1 MTKILYGLGPV
12 VLTSLGDNMITIS
25 RKLSV
30 KEGELYKVK
39 TDPDSGYDLDSIE
52 LRVTSYAISGVV
64 PRVIIIIIIL
74 SNGPPKSCEHRSTLG
89 ARSGG
94 RPNPIWWKMSLR
106 NQFRLYFHFYE
117 RYFYS
122 FAVMGIYFWIEFYR
136 CYQKFRVIRS
146 IFHCNKDIFIHV
158 CIGTLIA

>member
-1 MTKILYGLGPV
+1 MEHIIQVIAMTKILYGLGPV

-64 PRVIIIIIIL
+64 PRVIIIIIIIIIIL
-74 SNGPPKSCEHRSTLG
+74 SNGSPKSCEHRPSFV

-94 RPNPIWWKMSLR
+94 RPNPICGK
-106 NQFRLYFHFYE
+106 
-117 RYFYS
+117 
-122 FAVMGIYFWIEFYR
+122 
-136 CYQKFRVIRS
+136 
-146 IFHCNKDIFIHV
+146 
-158 CIGTLIA
+158 

>member
-1 MTKILYGLGPV
+1 MEHIIQVIAMTKILYGLGPV

-64 PRVIIIIIIL
+64 PRVIIIIIIIITIITITIIL
-74 SNGPPKSCEHRSTLG
+74 SNGSPKSCEHRPSFV

-94 RPNPIWWKMSLR
+94 RPNPICGK
-106 NQFRLYFHFYE
+106 
-117 RYFYS
+117 
-122 FAVMGIYFWIEFYR
+122 
-136 CYQKFRVIRS
+136 
-146 IFHCNKDIFIHV
+146 
-158 CIGTLIA
+158 

>member
-1 MTKILYGLGPV
+1 MEHIIQVIAMTKILYGLGPV

-30 KEGELYKVK
+30 KEGEHYEVK

-64 PRVIIIIIIL
+64 PRVIIIIIIII
-74 SNGPPKSCEHRSTLG
+74 SNGSPKSCEHRPSFV

-94 RPNPIWWKMSLR
+94 RPNPICGK
-106 NQFRLYFHFYE
+106 
-117 RYFYS
+117 
-122 FAVMGIYFWIEFYR
+122 
-136 CYQKFRVIRS
+136 
-146 IFHCNKDIFIHV
+146 
-158 CIGTLIA
+158 